1 MPTRSTVFDQSPLIA
16 EVLRQ
21 ISASTAAVQD
31 LRAQYSDYQKT
42 ANQSHET
49 LNLELESCR
58 ERKRQEDASRSEM
71 KTKTKQL
78 DDQKRTAEGFKREA
92 EKKLK
97 AAQTTRD
104 NTLGR
109 IEFLDKEMNTLRTR
123 TQHDHD
129 FLARKSADM
138 PEVELELSQAL
149 EQKKKEIKTTEE
161 LLLSLNRRSRELEEK
176 LSSER
181 ERLESLRQKAEL
193 RKQEY
198 SPINHIAAND
208 DLPVQYPYTLHD
220 QPPVYSMDSPSSPVH
235 PDGVHGSMHQFGMSL
250 PLAKSSS
257 QYDAGGYPY
266 SDIDLS
272 SATRRTQA
280 YTSIG
285 TASDHHVDLSRSIP
299 LDNDPTLNPSW
310 SNNSLYSLSS
320 GDSTSTTASLF
331 NSMNDAQ
338 LDSDLR
344 PSRGYDNFHEYPLD
358 GGLNG
363 QYPWTSQQDVNLMD
377 EMGYLR
383 EEYKAQ
389 KSASTASGRQKKGLN
404 PDAKV
409 FSLPRK
415 LSPPGILH
423 LPSNPVTY
431 DALNPNGLV
440 NPKLPS
446 ATSTS
451 SSLLRAFAPSRA
463 EREALQRAL
472 GGSTNSSF
480 ERLPSLSEVGSIP
493 SSPSHVH
500 AEAFNLS
507 LSQTAKESA
516 AAPKTFNLPS
526 WLTVLPN
533 IKKSRFKPWDD
544 EEPVSTISS
553 VEDAAVAKS

>member
-1 MPTRSTVFDQSPLIA
+1 
-16 EVLRQ
+16 
-21 ISASTAAVQD
+21 
-31 LRAQYSDYQKT
+31 
-42 ANQSHET
+42 
-49 LNLELESCR
+49 
-58 ERKRQEDASRSEM
+58 M

-78 DDQKRTAEGFKREA
+78 DDQKRTAEGLKREA
-92 EKKLK
+92 DKKLK

-109 IEFLDKEMNTLRTR
+109 IEFLDKEISTLRTR

-129 FLARKSADM
+129 FLARKSADKS
-138 PEVELELSQAL
+138 EVELELSQAL

-181 ERLESLRQKAEL
+181 ERLESLKQKTEL

-198 SPINHIAAND
+198 SPTNHIAASD
-208 DLPVQYPYTLHD
+208 DLTIQYPYAVHD
-220 QPPVYSMDSPSSPVH
+220 QLPVYGMDSPSSPVH
-235 PDGVHGSMHQFGMSL
+235 PDGIHGSMHQFGMSL
-250 PLAKSSS
+250 PHAKASS

-266 SDIDLS
+266 SESDLS
-272 SATRRTQA
+272 SARRTQA
-280 YTSIG
+280 YTNIG
-285 TASDHHVDLSRSIP
+285 TASDHHADLSRSIP

-320 GDSTSTTASLF
+320 ADSTSTTASLY
-331 NSMNDAQ
+331 NNLTDTQ
-338 LDSDLR
+338 RDPDLR
-344 PSRGYDNFHEYPLD
+344 PSRVYDNFHDYPLD

-363 QYPWTSQQDVNLMD
+363 HYPWSSQQDVNLMD

-383 EEYKAQ
+383 EGHKAS
-389 KSASTASGRQKKGLN
+389 KSATTATGRQKKGLN

-415 LSPPGILH
+415 LSPPGNLH
-423 LPSNPVTY
+423 IPSNPVTY

-440 NPKLPS
+440 NSMLPS
-446 ATSTS
+446 TTSTN

-472 GGSTNSSF
+472 GGSTNSSL

-500 AEAFNLS
+500 AEAFNLT
-507 LSQTAKESA
+507 LSHQTAKESA
-516 AAPKTFNLPS
+516 AAAAVAAPKTFNLPS

-544 EEPVSTISS
+544 DEPVSTPTAST
-553 VEDAAVAKS
+553 VEDAIVAKS